1 MGSYLLFLSY
11 FVWTQI
17 KPDIV
22 PALDDIKK
30 KKKKKKQ
37 CAKKKKKKKQQCAE
51 LPQACLYM
59 QINAFAHFDTEDK
72 LFDWKDQRR
81 QCVNKWLMKSD
92 LIITSRLCSCTH
104 LIS

>member
-22 PALDDIKK
+22 PALIFDTLILKKKK

-37 CAKKKKKKKQQCAE
+37 CAE
-51 LPQACLYM
+51 LPQSCLYM
-59 QINAFAHFDTEDK
+59 QINAFAHFDTHYEK
-72 LFDWKDQRR
+72 I
-81 QCVNKWLMKSD
+81 NS
-92 LIITSRLCSCTH
+92 LIEKIKGDSVSTND
-104 LIS
+104 